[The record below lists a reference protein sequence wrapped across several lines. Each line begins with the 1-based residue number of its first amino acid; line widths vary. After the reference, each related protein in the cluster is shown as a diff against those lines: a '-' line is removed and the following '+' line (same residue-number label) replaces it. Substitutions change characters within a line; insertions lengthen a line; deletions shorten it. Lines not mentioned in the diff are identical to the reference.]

1 MNETKNCPY
10 CGEEILAGAKKCKH
24 CGEWLEDKPQSAA
37 LKPDSQVPVLP
48 NFGPLYSKGIHLIT
62 REPKWWQKLLQM
74 YWFNPKSW
82 LLDELTISDDVI
94 VVKLKNG
101 KEFSSQLTDLKVRFQ
116 EDKYDRKEVYITNA
130 QETIHFK
137 EIPFML
143 SDDEWER
150 LFDELESFENVGET
164 KLNKINRLLKKSI
177 EVGEDILG

>member
-1 MNETKNCPY
+1 M
-10 CGEEILAGAKKCKH
+10 
-24 CGEWLEDKPQSAA
+24 
-37 LKPDSQVPVLP
+37 
-48 NFGPLYSKGIHLIT
+48 
-62 REPKWWQKLLQM
+62 LQM

-94 VVKLKNG
+94 AVKLKNG

>member
-24 CGEWLEDKPQSAA
+24 CGEWLEEEPKPRLESNKFDDVHFKT
-37 LKPDSQVPVLP
+37 L
-48 NFGPLYSKGIHLIT
+48 
-62 REPKWWQKLLQM
+62 EPKWWQKLLQM

-82 LLDELTISDDVI
+82 LMDELTISDDDI
-94 VVKLKNG
+94 AVKLKNG

-116 EDKYDRKEVYITNA
+116 EDKYERKEVYLTNY

-150 LFDELESFENVGET
+150 LFDEIESLGNVGET
-164 KLNKINRLLKKSI
+164 RLNKVNRLLKKTI